1 MEGHARENH
10 ATLAYPDMIMI
21 QMFII
26 SLLVS
31 ELRWR
36 NKKKQGSPTEVGT
49 WADRPTSRA
58 FPFLSDQPAASINH
72 NQKFM

>member
-26 SLLVS
+26 SLLVA
-31 ELRWR
+31 ELRWKK
-36 NKKKQGSPTEVGT
+36 NKRGSPTEVAT

-58 FPFLSDQPAASINH
+58 FPFLSDQPDASINH